1 MKNSILKLMIFGF
14 LSIGLKT
21 AAGAQSAPVDK
32 PVKYGEKYSCTVK
45 TADEKNYLL
54 DIAWSSEPSKIST
67 TPKWVEKLTY
77 VLTENSQII
86 DQNNFSD
93 ASVGNS
99 KADLAFGSNKY
110 VFAGDS
116 SYDSRVGANS
126 HSVNIEIKKSYD
138 NSAKTVLNIVSFK
151 ASHIFDRYYGG
162 VTEKTVEL
170 AIVNSECSVSP
181 ADKD

>member
-1 MKNSILKLMIFGF
+1 MKNRILKLMIFGF

-54 DIAWSSEPSKIST
+54 DIVWESVPDKVST

-77 VLTENSQII
+77 ALTENSQMI

-93 ASVGNS
+93 AAIGNN
-99 KADLAFGSNKY
+99 KADLTFSSNKY

-116 SYDSRVGANS
+116 SFESRVGTTS
-126 HSVNIEIKKSYD
+126 HSVNIEIKKSY

-151 ASHIFDRYYGG
+151 ASHIFDRFYGG
-162 VTEKTVEL
+162 VTENTVEL
-170 AIVNSECSVSP
+170 AIVSSECSVSA

>member
-1 MKNSILKLMIFGF
+1 MKNSILKLMIFAF

-54 DIAWSSEPSKIST
+54 DIAWSAEPSKLST
-67 TPKWVEKLTY
+67 TPKWVETLTY

-93 ASVGNS
+93 ASLGNS
-99 KADLAFGSNKY
+99 KADLTFGASKY

-116 SYDSRVGANS
+116 SFDSRVGTTS
-126 HSVNIEIKKSYD
+126 HSANIEIKKSY
-138 NSAKTVLNIVSFK
+138 NNTKTVLNIVSFK

-170 AIVNSECSVSP
+170 AIVSSECSVSA